1 MDFRTVEQDI
11 APILKDRQ
19 ETRCDDMRLYMIY
32 IREKLGLIH
41 TNPYFCSDTIISV
54 FNDNDFRI
62 KNGIAPYETVSR
74 VRRKLQNIYTELR
87 PTEAQLEDKKDKL
100 KYIKNM
106 RGGGNSEQ

>member
-41 TNPYFCSDTIISV
+41 TNPYLCSDTIISV
-54 FNDNDFRI
+54 FTDNDFRI

-87 PTEAQLEDKKDKL
+87 PTEAQLEDKKRQ
-100 KYIKNM
+100 IKVYKEYA
-106 RGGGNSEQ
+106 RGWK